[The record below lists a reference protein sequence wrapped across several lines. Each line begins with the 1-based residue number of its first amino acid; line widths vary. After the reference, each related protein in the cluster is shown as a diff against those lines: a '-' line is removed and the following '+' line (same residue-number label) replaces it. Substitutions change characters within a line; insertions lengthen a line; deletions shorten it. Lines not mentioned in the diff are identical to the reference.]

1 MKKVWLLDPGHGGL
15 DKNGKYVTSGKRS
28 PVWPDGS
35 QYFEGVGNRDIV
47 RRIAEGAKLR
57 GIETKFIVEPSNQM
71 DVSLPA
77 RVDLANRIYKTI
89 KNAVY
94 LSIHS
99 NGHSNKDAQ
108 GWEVW
113 TSMGETKSDILAG
126 HLFPFA
132 EKAYP
137 NSKMRKDMKDGNP
150 DKDANFYVV
159 KYTNMPAVLSEN
171 FFHTNE
177 KECKEH
183 LMSEAGRQKIADMHL
198 DWMEYVDKHPTL

>member
-15 DKNGKYVTSGKRS
+15 DENGKYVTSGKRS

-35 QYFEGVGNRDIV
+35 QYFEGVGTRDIV
-47 RRIAEGAKLR
+47 RRIAEGAVKR
-57 GIETKFIVEPSNQM
+57 GITTKYIVEPDNQK
-71 DVSLPA
+71 DVSLTA
-77 RVDLANRIYKTI
+77 RVDLANRLYKTH
-89 KNAVY
+89 KNALY

-99 NGHSNKDAQ
+99 NGHSTAAAH

-113 TSMGETKSDILAG
+113 TSMGETLSDVYAG
-126 HLFPFA
+126 HLFSFA
-132 EKAYP
+132 QAKWPKRA
-137 NSKMRKDMKDGNP
+137 MRKDMRDGNP

-177 KECKEH
+177 DECKNI
-183 LMSEAGRQKIADMHL
+183 LMTAEGRQSIADMHL
-198 DWMEYVDKHPTL
+198 DWMEFIENHPTL